1 MKVRDWL
8 AAAVGRTVVAAV
20 RLLILHLPD
29 WLLALKLR
37 ALAWLIF
44 LFTGSR
50 AATGPVTEMAEVFAC
65 GPPFTDTVR
74 KLLRGAEPE
83 VVSSSAKCLSR
94 PSPYGAP

>member
-1 MKVRDWL
+1 MKARDWL
-8 AAAVGRTVVAAV
+8 AAAVGRTVVATV
-20 RLLILHLPD
+20 RLLVLRLPD
-29 WLLALKLR
+29 WLLAALTR
-37 ALAWLIF
+37 ALAWEVF
-44 LFTGSR
+44 LVTGSK
-50 AATGPVTEMAEVFAC
+50 AMSGPVTEMAEVFAS